1 MRTQLIDEFKYTP
14 FRSCWSA
21 TPAPNDYMELGNHSE
36 FLGIMGYF
44 EMLATFFVHDGG
56 DTSKWRL
63 KGHAVEKFWD
73 WIASW
78 AAVVPNPNVL
88 GFYDERYSLP
98 QLIVH
103 QVTVDAEIEDDGGQM
118 LLFPSTTQTLQQR
131 SQARKDSLNER
142 VKAACELANSTDEQ
156 VLVWCDYN
164 AESELLKK
172 NINGAVEV
180 KGSDSDK
187 HKVNAMLGFANGD
200 IRVLVS
206 KPSICGY
213 GMNWQNC
220 NKEIFVGLSDS
231 FEKYY
236 QAIRRCWRFGQTKP
250 VDAYLIASKAE
261 GAVKDN
267 IERKQMQATKFM
279 NELSKRTKDILIA
292 EINNTTKITESYIAT
307 ERMSV
312 PQWMISA

>member
-1 MRTQLIDEFKYTP
+1 M
-14 FRSCWSA
+14 
-21 TPAPNDYMELGNHSE
+21 
-36 FLGIMGYF
+36 
-44 EMLATFFVHDGG
+44 
-56 DTSKWRL
+56 
-63 KGHAVEKFWD
+63 
-73 WIASW
+73 
-78 AAVVPNPNVL
+78 
-88 GFYDERYSLP
+88 
-98 QLIVH
+98 
-103 QVTVDAEIEDDGGQM
+103 
-118 LLFPSTTQTLQQR
+118 
-131 SQARKDSLNER
+131 
-142 VKAACELANSTDEQ
+142 
-156 VLVWCDYN
+156 
-164 AESELLKK
+164 LKK
-172 NINGAVEV
+172 NIIGAVEV

-187 HKVNAMLGFANGD
+187 HKVDAMLGFANGD
-200 IRVLVS
+200 VRVLVS

-279 NELSKRTKDILIA
+279 YELSKRTKDILIA
-292 EINNTTKITESYIAT
+292 EINNATKMTESYIAT